1 LITGGGTG
9 IGAST
14 ARRLAAEGAQG
25 EIAAAVAATVDRF
38 GGLDILVANAGT
50 TAHGSVENIS
60 LPDLQECYRVNLEGA
75 LLAARH
81 AVPAMR
87 KRGQGA
93 IVLISSVAAFVG
105 APNYVGYLTS
115 KAAMLALNRSL
126 AFDYGPERIRSNVVC
141 PGWARTEMAEAAL
154 QMFATSKGISIDEL
168 IGQVTRPIPL
178 RRMSHPDEMA
188 AAIAF
193 LASDDA
199 SFITGTVLT
208 VDGGGAI
215 VDASTQ
221 PFSS

>member
-1 LITGGGTG
+1 
-9 IGAST
+9 
-14 ARRLAAEGAQG
+14 
-25 EIAAAVAATVDRF
+25 
-38 GGLDILVANAGT
+38 
-50 TAHGSVENIS
+50 
-60 LPDLQECYRVNLEGA
+60 

-87 KRGQGA
+87 NRGQGS

-126 AFDYGPERIRSNVVC
+126 VFDYGPERIRSNVVC
-141 PGWARTEMAEAAL
+141 PGWARTEMTEAAL
-154 QMFATSKGISIDEL
+154 RMFATSKGISIDEL
-168 IGQVTRPIPL
+168 IAQVTRPLPL
-178 RRMSHPDEMA
+178 RRMAHPDEMA

-215 VDASTQ
+215 VDASTM